1 MIPIGE
7 LTAES
12 GRPLLRMWDVL
23 LQQMHRPLVG
33 HSHARFEI
41 ALVVSGSGT
50 YTTESGIYDMLPG
63 DMFVFSSNEVHSI
76 TGVGE
81 NGMHLTNLQFE
92 PRYLSREFSESESG
106 RYLDF
111 CFSHS
116 DRFICRICAKQAKTL
131 RDYFLQIRKEL
142 ECRSDCY
149 PTAARSYL
157 HLLLVEL
164 LRNHHY
170 GAEERAEG
178 IPFDIWAVFDYIEAN
193 LGAELTLKK
202 LSAVAGL
209 SPNYFSTQFKRING
223 ISLWDYITAKR
234 IEKAVKRIRHS
245 NGEYTMLEI
254 ALQCGF
260 NNTANFN
267 KAFKKHTGITPSQ
280 LRKDPD
286 MLSN

>member
-1 MIPIGE
+1 MPIGE

-12 GRPLLRMWDVL
+12 GRPLLRMWDVS
-23 LQQMHRPLVG
+23 LQPMHRPFVR
-33 HSHARFEI
+33 HNHTRFEI

-50 YTTESGIYDMLPG
+50 YRTEKGVYDMLPG
-63 DMFVFSSNEVHSI
+63 DMFIFSSNEVHSI
-76 TGVGE
+76 TDVGGK
-81 NGMHLTNLQFE
+81 GMTITNLHFE
-92 PRYLSREFSESESG
+92 PRYLSREFSENTSE

-116 DRFICRICAKQAKTL
+116 DRFSCRICAQQAENL
-131 RDYFLQIRKEL
+131 RDYFLRIRKEL

-178 IPFDIWAVFDYIEAN
+178 IPFDVWTVFDYIEVN
-193 LGAELTLKK
+193 LGSELTLKK
-202 LSAVAGL
+202 ISAVAGL

-223 ISLWDYITAKR
+223 VSLWDYITTKR

-245 NGEYTMLEI
+245 NGDCTMLEI